1 MNENPIIVLAVIS
14 FVIICITGAYIMY
27 HDTSI
32 DARLM
37 AERTSCEDLE
47 YNIER
52 QHKKITEN
60 IFTSVLEEVYEEK
73 CK

>member
-1 MNENPIIVLAVIS
+1 MNENLIIVLATIS
-14 FVIICITGAYIMY
+14 LAIVCVTGGYIMY
-27 HDTSI
+27 HDNGV

-37 AERTSCEDLE
+37 AENDTCEELKWKID
-47 YNIER
+47 R

-60 IFTSVLEEVYEEK
+60 MFTFILEEVYEEK